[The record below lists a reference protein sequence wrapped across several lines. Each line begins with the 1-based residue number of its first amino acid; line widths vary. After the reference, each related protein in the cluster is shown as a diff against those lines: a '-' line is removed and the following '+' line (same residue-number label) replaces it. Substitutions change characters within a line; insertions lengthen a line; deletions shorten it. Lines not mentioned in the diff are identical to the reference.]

1 MSDFLSNL
9 IARSFIDAPLI
20 QPRVPSL
27 FETAADEF
35 FDEPQSVESA
45 IAAPETIAPAN
56 APAAAPNSLS
66 LKGTPTAEPVA
77 TVSDAPAEQHQHPL
91 KPDVPADE
99 NATVTAQ
106 PPQSGEQTTEVTK
119 LEVKTKRIIV
129 PVSSFRAEEK
139 KTEQKER
146 LVQAFSEPRPLHSG
160 RRKDF
165 SSVEPPSSTSPPI
178 IRVTIGR
185 VEVRAIHPPPSAAT
199 PAKPTPPKMSLE
211 DYLQEHRGSSR

>member
-27 FETAADEF
+27 FETVSDEF
-35 FDEPQSVESA
+35 FDGPQSVESA
-45 IAAPETIAPAN
+45 MGAPETIAPAN
-56 APAAAPNSLS
+56 GPAAASNSLS
-66 LKGTPTAEPVA
+66 LKGTLTAKPVA
-77 TVSDAPAEQHQHPL
+77 TVFGVRAEQHQYPL

-99 NATVTAQ
+99 NATVAAQ
-106 PPQSGEQTTEVTK
+106 PPQSGEQTT
-119 LEVKTKRIIV
+119 EVKTKRIIV

-139 KTEQKER
+139 ETEKKER
-146 LVQAFSEPRPLHSG
+146 LVQAFSEPRQLHSR

-185 VEVRAIHPPPSAAT
+185 VEVRAIHPPPSAPT
-199 PAKPTPPKMSLE
+199 PAKPTPPKISLE
-211 DYLQEHRGSSR
+211 DYLQERQGSSR

>member
-35 FDEPQSVESA
+35 FDEPPSVESA

-56 APAAAPNSLS
+56 APAAASNSLS
-66 LKGTPTAEPVA
+66 IKGTPTTKPVA
-77 TVSDAPAEQHQHPL
+77 TVSDGRAEQHQHLL

-106 PPQSGEQTTEVTK
+106 PPQSGEQATEATK
-119 LEVKTKRIIV
+119 LEVKTKRILV
-129 PVSSFRAEEK
+129 PLSSFRAEEK
-139 KTEQKER
+139 ETEKKER
-146 LVQAFSEPRPLHSG
+146 PAQAFSEPRPRHSR

-165 SSVEPPSSTSPPI
+165 SSAEPPSSTSPPI

-185 VEVRAIHPPPSAAT
+185 VEVRAIHPPPSAPK
-199 PAKPTPPKMSLE
+199 PAKNAPPKLSLE
-211 DYLQEHRGSSR
+211 DYLRERQRSSR